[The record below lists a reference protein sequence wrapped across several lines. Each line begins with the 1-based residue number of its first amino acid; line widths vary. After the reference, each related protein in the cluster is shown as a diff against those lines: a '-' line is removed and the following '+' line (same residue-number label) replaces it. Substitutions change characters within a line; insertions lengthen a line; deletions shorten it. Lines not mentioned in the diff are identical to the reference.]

1 MKIINKA
8 NNEIV
13 GEIITNH
20 SMTLEKA
27 IECIDGEFISDMDDD
42 RWSDDG
48 DNIIIDGKRY
58 WHENLDCIW

>member
-13 GEIITNH
+13 GEVITNH
-20 SMTLEKA
+20 SMTLEEA
-27 IECIDGEFISDMDDD
+27 IECIGGEFINDMDDD

-58 WHENLDCIW
+58 WHEDLDYIW